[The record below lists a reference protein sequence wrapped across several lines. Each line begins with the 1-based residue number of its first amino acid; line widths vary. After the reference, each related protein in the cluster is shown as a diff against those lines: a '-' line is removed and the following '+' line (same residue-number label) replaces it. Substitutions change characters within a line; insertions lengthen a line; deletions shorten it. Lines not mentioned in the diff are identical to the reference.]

1 MLGREETCSV
11 MVTVWDAVGLIYILI
26 IKQIQ
31 RNLINGSMKDRVTD
45 RRLVREIV
53 YIKLLKRLLS
63 YIQC

>member
-1 MLGREETCSV
+1 MVGREETCSV

-53 YIKLLKRLLS
+53 YI
-63 YIQC
+63 

>member
-1 MLGREETCSV
+1 MVGREETCSV